1 MQWWRCESNEAMW
14 LTWVATYI
22 HKIGL
27 EERLQR
33 NLLCTKNK
41 RILAKCKV
49 HKKNIFCKTLYGIN
63 HGKRKLGKEI
73 KERAVDNIVTYL

>member
-1 MQWWRCESNEAMW
+1 MSYLGECNDEGCESNEAMW
-14 LTWVATYI
+14 LTWVATYR

-41 RILAKCKV
+41 RILVKCKV
-49 HKKNIFCKTLYGIN
+49 H
-63 HGKRKLGKEI
+63 
-73 KERAVDNIVTYL
+73 ERSISLHNIVWNQSW